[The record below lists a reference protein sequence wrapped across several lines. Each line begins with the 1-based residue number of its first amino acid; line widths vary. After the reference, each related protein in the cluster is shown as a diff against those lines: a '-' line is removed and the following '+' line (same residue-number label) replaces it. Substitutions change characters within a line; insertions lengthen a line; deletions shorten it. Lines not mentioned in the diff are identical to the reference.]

1 MTSTVDAPLPAGYG
15 PAASPDAVRGAVRAT
30 CQRIAPLWPLER
42 FVAVNPYLGMADH
55 RFVDAAALLARTA
68 GARGT
73 MPASYYL
80 TAVDDG
86 RIGED
91 DLAAALA
98 DVTSH
103 APGAAADVAGFLAA
117 ARAAGD
123 DDSATERVPTVAAV
137 ATATTGRDWSRLATE
152 RVSTWASSYFDQGQA
167 LWRAADP
174 SLALFTAWKEEAEVD
189 RTPEVMGLVGFRTV
203 ARELPDDAPS
213 AIQAALDELG
223 VPAEALETYLHA
235 VLLGLGGWSAHAARI
250 VWESGLVGDDDD
262 TLEQFLAVLLGW
274 EVCLL
279 RTLANQ
285 GVATAW
291 QEATV
296 RCCEFADEPA
306 VPEALARRLVLQYAF
321 DRAEQLRVAALL
333 SSRPNQTPPAADD
346 RPQVQAVFCI
356 DVRSEVFRRHLEAAG
371 DVDTI
376 GFAGFFG
383 FPVEYVPIAHDSS
396 EAQLPV
402 LLTAA
407 HTVYETVPDGA
418 RQEEAV
424 EHRRLAHHVRRAW
437 KSFKMGAI
445 SCFTFVGPVGLIYLP
460 KLFSDSYGW
469 TRPVPNPEDEGLA
482 RWAVEAKGPGLLI
495 GEANNSKVPIP
506 LDDRIQ
512 LAEGALRAMSLTDGF
527 ARLVFVSGHGATTV
541 NNPYDTGLDCGA
553 CGGHT
558 GEANARIAA
567 AVLDDPE
574 VRQALASRNVVIP
587 ADTWFVAGQHNTTT
601 DEVTVYDRSLVP
613 ATHIALVSELVE
625 HLAEAG
631 RRTRAERA
639 GRLGIAAGA
648 SVDRAVMRRANE
660 WAQVRPEWGLAGC
673 RAFVVAPRYRTH
685 GLDLGG
691 RSFLHSYDW
700 RQDEGFGVLNLIM
713 TAPMVVA
720 SWINLQYYAST
731 VDNTLFGSGNKTLHN
746 VVGRLGVF
754 EGNAGDLRVGLP
766 WQSLH
771 DGETL
776 QHEPLR
782 LNVVIEAPMSAM
794 NDVLA
799 ANPGVRDLCD
809 NDWVHL
815 LAMDGDG
822 TVSHRYVG
830 ELQWEPIAPVN

>member
-1 MTSTVDAPLPAGYG
+1 MTSTVESHPPAGFG
-15 PAASPDAVRGAVRAT
+15 AAASPEAIRDAVRAT
-30 CQRIAPLWPLER
+30 CGRIAPLWPLER

-55 RFVDAAALLARTA
+55 RFVDAAALLARTG
-68 GARGT
+68 GARGA
-73 MPASYYL
+73 MPASFYL

-86 RIGED
+86 RIDDD

-98 DVTSH
+98 DVTPH
-103 APGAAADVAGFLAA
+103 AQGAAADVAGFLAA

-123 DDSATERVPTVAAV
+123 DDSVTERVPTVAAV

-152 RVSTWASSYFDQGQA
+152 RASTWAASYFDQGQA

-189 RTPEVMGLVGFRTV
+189 RTPEVMGLRGFRAV
-203 ARELPDDAPS
+203 VRELPDDAQS

-235 VLLGLGGWSAHAARI
+235 VLLGVGGWSAHAARI
-250 VWESGLVGDDDD
+250 VWERGLLGDDDD

-274 EVCLL
+274 EVGLL
-279 RTLANQ
+279 RTLASQ
-285 GVATAW
+285 GVAMAW
-291 QEATV
+291 QDATV
-296 RCCEFADEPA
+296 RCRELADEPA
-306 VPEALARRLVLQYAF
+306 VPAALARRLVLQYAF

-333 SSRPNQTPPAADD
+333 SSRPNQAPPAATD

-383 FPVEYVPIAHDSS
+383 FAVEYVPIAHDRS
-396 EAQLPV
+396 EAQCPV
-402 LLTAA
+402 LLTAG
-407 HTVYETVPDGA
+407 HTVFETVPDA
-418 RQEEAV
+418 PRQEEAV
-424 EHRRLAHHVRRAW
+424 ERRRLMHHVRRAW
-437 KSFKMGAI
+437 KSFKMGAV
-445 SCFTFVGPVGLIYLP
+445 SCFTFVGPVGLLYLP
-460 KLFSDSYGW
+460 KLFSDTYGW

-482 RWAVEAKGPGLLI
+482 RWAVEAKGPGLLL
-495 GEANNSKVPIP
+495 GEADNPKVPIP

-512 LAEGALRAMSLTDGF
+512 LAEGALRAMSLTGGF
-527 ARLVFVSGHGATTV
+527 APLVLVSGHGATTV
-541 NNPYDTGLDCGA
+541 NNPFDTGLDCGA

-574 VRQALASRNVVIP
+574 VREALAGRGVVIP

-601 DEVTVYDRSLVP
+601 DEVTVFDRSLVP
-613 ATHIALVSELVE
+613 VTHTALVSELVE

-648 SVDRAVMRRANE
+648 SVDQAVMRRASE

-673 RAFVVAPRYRTH
+673 RAFVVAPRYRTQ

-700 RQDEGFGVLNLIM
+700 RQDDGFGVLNLIM

-766 WQSLH
+766 WQSVH

-815 LAMDGDG
+815 LAMDDDG
-822 TVSHRYVG
+822 VVSHRYVG
-830 ELQWEPIAPVN
+830 ALQWEPVGSVA